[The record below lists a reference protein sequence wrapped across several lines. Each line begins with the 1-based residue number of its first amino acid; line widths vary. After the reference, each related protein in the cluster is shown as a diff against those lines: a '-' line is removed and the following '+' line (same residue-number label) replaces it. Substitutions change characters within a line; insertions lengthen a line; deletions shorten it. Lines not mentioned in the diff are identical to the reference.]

1 MANDAA
7 TAVPARIFPELSEHN
22 RMFWTGGAD
31 GRLHITR
38 CTRCGLWVSRPAE
51 DCPDCSG
58 ALEARPVSGRG
69 TVHTYT
75 VNHQPFNPAVPVPY
89 VIAIVELDEGPEL
102 RIATNIVD
110 CEPDSVHVGLAVEV
124 RFERHDTQ
132 DDSVVY
138 APVFVPQ
145 PDTANLER
153 TVLDRV
159 DEPHAGVRGAGPP

>member
-1 MANDAA
+1 MSDDAA
-7 TAVPARIFPELSEHN
+7 PVVPAWIFPELSERN

-51 DCPDCSG
+51 DCPDCGG
-58 ALEARPVSGRG
+58 AVEARPVSGWG
-69 TVHTYT
+69 TVFTYT
-75 VNHQPFNPAVPVPY
+75 VNYQPFNPAVPVPH
-89 VIAIVELDEGPEL
+89 VIAIVELGEGPGL

-124 RFERHDTQ
+124 RFECHET
-132 DDSVVY
+132 DDGIGY

-145 PDTANLER
+145 SDPAQPGR
-153 TVLDRV
+153 GVVDRV
-159 DEPHAGVRGAGPP
+159 DEPHANVHRVGPP